1 MCRGSCAT
9 SRPSERTIDMAV
21 YTEVPD
27 DLLIDFVAGY
37 DLGEVTAFKGIAEGV
52 ENSNFFLATEK
63 GQFILTLYE
72 KRVDRDDLPFFVG
85 LVEHLA
91 EKGMRCPMP
100 VHDRKGDA
108 IRELCGRPAAIFTF
122 LDGMAVRRPKTQH
135 CELVGQTLGALH
147 LAGQGFGLK
156 RANALGLAGWRPLY
170 QSFARDAGKIS
181 ADLGDL
187 IADELDHLEAN
198 WPDDLPQ
205 GVIHAD
211 LFPDNIFFHQGDV
224 SGVIDFYFACNDAF
238 GYDLAICLNAW
249 CFEGDHSFNI
259 TKGRALF
266 RGYQTVRMLTERERR
281 QMPLLARGAALR
293 FLLTRAYDWL
303 NTADDAFVKPKDP
316 LEYARRL
323 RFHRSVNSPA
333 GFGL

>member
-1 MCRGSCAT
+1 
-9 SRPSERTIDMAV
+9 MAV
-21 YTEVPD
+21 YTDVPD
-27 DLLIDFVAGY
+27 DQLIDFVASY
-37 DLGEVTAFKGIAEGV
+37 DLGDVTAFKGIAEGV
-52 ENSNFFLATEK
+52 ENSNFFLATDQ

-72 KRVDRDDLPFFVG
+72 KRVAPEDLPFFVG

-100 VHDRKGDA
+100 VHDREGHA

-122 LDGMAVRRPKTQH
+122 LEGMAAKRPKTHH
-135 CELVGQTLGALH
+135 CEKVGQTLGALH
-147 LAGQGFGLK
+147 LAGQGFGLT
-156 RANALGLAGWRPLY
+156 RTNALGVEGWRPLFV
-170 QSFARDAGKIS
+170 SFAPS
-181 ADLGDL
+181 ADQIAPSLGDL
-187 IADELDHLEAN
+187 IARELDHLEAH
-198 WPDDLPQ
+198 WPSNLPQ

-211 LFPDNIFFHQGDV
+211 LFPDNIFFHQGEV

-249 CFEGDHSFNI
+249 CFEADHSFNV
-259 TKGRALF
+259 TKGQALF
-266 RGYQTVRMLTERERR
+266 RGYQSIRALGAAERE

-323 RFHRSVNSPA
+323 RFHQSIETEA